1 MKTTLY
7 IFLGILFLFLVWQF
21 YGSFN
26 NKKYETLSNE
36 IIGSIHSVDF
46 KIYNN
51 YTKASVNNK
60 AYNMNSASSNFP
72 VLANYIFGGNKDN
85 TKMAMTSPVL
95 YNMSNKS
102 SFSFIMP
109 KQFEINNLP
118 SPDTEKIFFETVK
131 NQCVA
136 VMEFSGF
143 ANEKN
148 CAVKHLELLNI
159 LKKNNIVC
167 NNDFMIAVYQPPYQL
182 INRKNEIWVEVNSLE
197 VENMLLKK

>member
-118 SPDTEKIFFETVK
+118 SPNTEKIFFETVK

-159 LKKNNIVC
+159 LKKNNIAY

-182 INRKNEIWVEVNSLE
+182 INRKNEIWVEVNSSE
-197 VENMLLKK
+197 VEDMLLKK

>member
-1 MKTTLY
+1 
-7 IFLGILFLFLVWQF
+7 
-21 YGSFN
+21 
-26 NKKYETLSNE
+26 
-36 IIGSIHSVDF
+36 
-46 KIYNN
+46 
-51 YTKASVNNK
+51 
-60 AYNMNSASSNFP
+60 MNSASSNFP

-85 TKMAMTSPVL
+85 TQMAMTSPVL

-118 SPDTEKIFFETVK
+118 SPNTDKIFFETVK

-136 VMEFSGF
+136 VMKFSGF

-148 CAVKHLELLNI
+148 CGVKHLELLNI
-159 LKKNNIVC
+159 LKKNNVGH

>member
-1 MKTTLY
+1 
-7 IFLGILFLFLVWQF
+7 LGILFLFLVWQF

-118 SPDTEKIFFETVK
+118 SPNTEKIFFETVK

-159 LKKNNIVC
+159 LKKNNIAY

>member
-7 IFLGILFLFLVWQF
+7 IFLAILFLFLVWQF

-159 LKKNNIVC
+159 LKKNNIAC

-182 INRKNEIWVEVNSLE
+182 INRKNEIWIEVNALE
-197 VENMLLKK
+197 VENVLLKK

>member
-1 MKTTLY
+1 MKITIY
-7 IFLGILFLFLVWQF
+7 IFLGILFLFTVWQF
-21 YGSFN
+21 YGSYN
-26 NKKYETLSNE
+26 NQYETLSNE
-36 IIGSIHSVDF
+36 IIGSINSIDF
-46 KIYNN
+46 KIYDQ

-60 AYNMNSASSNFP
+60 SYNMSSASSNFP

-85 TKMAMTSPVL
+85 TQMAMTSPVL

-118 SPDTEKIFFETVK
+118 SPNTEKIFFETVK

-143 ANEKN
+143 VNEKN

-159 LKKNNIVC
+159 LKKNNIEC
-167 NNDFMIAVYQPPYQL
+167 SNDFMIAVYQPPYQL
-182 INRKNEIWVEVNSLE
+182 INRKNEIWIEVNALE
-197 VENMLLKK
+197 VENVLLKK